1 MDTIKAATK
10 IYDTLSAAYF
20 VYHPETEADLVIGLD
35 TLVAEQVAN
44 AGSSIVTLGTTPSTV
59 EGAIWIADS

>member
-35 TLVAEQVAN
+35 TLIAAN
-44 AGSSIVTLGTTPSTV
+44 VSSSSIVTLGTTPSTV
-59 EGAIWIADS
+59 EGAIWIVDS

>member
-20 VYHPETEADLVIGLD
+20 VYHPETEAELVIGLD
-35 TLVAEQVAN
+35 TLIAAN
-44 AGSSIVTLGTTPSTV
+44 VSNSSIVTLGTTPSTV

>member
-20 VYHPETEADLVIGLD
+20 VYHPETEAGLVIGLD
-35 TLVAEQVAN
+35 TLIAAN
-44 AGSSIVTLGTTPSTV
+44 VSASSIVTLGTTPSTV
-59 EGAIWIADS
+59 EGAIWIVDS